1 MDGIVHDHAVTSK
14 VLLQCRLSTACCK
27 LEHLL
32 LLAVL
37 GNNSDRHRI
46 ADKDAGPPVH
56 QPGGQSIYLKAQV
69 LICLMLEQ
77 LSQQ

>member
-37 GNNSDRHRI
+37 GNNSDRHRV

-56 QPGGQSIYLKAQV
+56 QHGGLRHAKADAECQEDNQST
-69 LICLMLEQ
+69 
-77 LSQQ
+77 